1 MVLLTITGCR
11 TQKTIEIQKTADT
24 VFIHHS
30 DTIREIKTD
39 TKIIYDYSKDSI
51 SEKSYNRND
60 TVFTDRYFYNTQIK
74 YIYKDSSDSI
84 KKQHSDSTYRSK
96 NNINNKEIIKEKS
109 KSVFEKIKE
118 EIGEL
123 ILYALL
129 FLGCIIVLKNTK
141 IKDKL

>member
-1 MVLLTITGCR
+1 MVLLTITACR
-11 TQKTIEIQKTADT
+11 TQKTIESQKTADT
-24 VFIHHS
+24 VFVHHS

-39 TKIIYDYSKDSI
+39 TKIIYNYNKDSI

-84 KKQHSDSTYRSK
+84 KKQHTDSIYQSK
-96 NNINNKEIIKEKS
+96 KDNQIIVKEQHKS
-109 KSVFEKIKE
+109 MWENLKDNLKDIVI
-118 EIGEL
+118 
-123 ILYALL
+123 YLL
-129 FLGCIIVLKNTK
+129 FLLGCIIVLKNTK

>member
-1 MVLLTITGCR
+1 MVLLTITACR

-24 VFIHHS
+24 VFVHHS

-39 TKIIYDYSKDSI
+39 TKIIYDYNKDSI

-84 KKQHSDSTYRSK
+84 KEQHSDSTYRSK
-96 NNINNKEIIKEKS
+96 NNINNREVIKEKS
-109 KSVFEKIKE
+109 KSLIEKVKE
-118 EIGEL
+118 ELGGL
-123 ILYALL
+123 ILYALI
-129 FLGCIIVLKNTK
+129 FFGCIILLKNTK